1 MVDQEKVT
9 RVDFSLYAVRNI
21 CIVSRKINHYG
32 SDLYKVLECGTEYFI
47 FNGKGGRL
55 QFGVTPF

>member
-9 RVDFSLYAVRNI
+9 RIYIRLCV
-21 CIVSRKINHYG
+21 
-32 SDLYKVLECGTEYFI
+32 ECTEYFI

-55 QFGVTPF
+55 QFDVTPF